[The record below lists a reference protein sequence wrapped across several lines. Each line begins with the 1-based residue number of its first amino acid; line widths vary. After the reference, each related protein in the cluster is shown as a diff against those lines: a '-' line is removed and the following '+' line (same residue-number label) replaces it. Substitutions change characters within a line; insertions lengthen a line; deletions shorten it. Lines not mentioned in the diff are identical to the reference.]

1 MTAGRPTWPDPD
13 FGYREVV
20 NVESTPVEEIDPAGA
35 RLLVGAGAHL
45 LDVREDKEWEAGHA
59 AEAVHLPM
67 GQVSGRIT
75 EIPSDCTVVCVCRVG
90 GRSGA
95 AAAALAGAGYDVRN
109 LAGGMLAWELA
120 GLPVVTDDGGDGRI
134 I

>member
-1 MTAGRPTWPDPD
+1 M
-13 FGYREVV
+13 

-35 RLLVGAGAHL
+35 RLLVEAGAHL
-45 LDVREDKEWEAGHA
+45 LDVREDNEWEAGHA
-59 AEAVHLPM
+59 VAAAHLPM
-67 GQVSGRIT
+67 GQVSGRIA
-75 EIPSDCTVVCVCRVG
+75 EIPSDRTVVCVCRAG

-95 AAAALAGAGYDVRN
+95 TAAALAGAGYDVRN

-120 GLPVVTDDGGDGRI
+120 SLPVVTDDGGDGRI

>member
-1 MTAGRPTWPDPD
+1 
-13 FGYREVV
+13 V
-20 NVESTPVEEIDPAGA
+20 NTESTPVEEIDPAGA

-45 LDVREDKEWEAGHA
+45 LDVREDPEWEAGHA

-67 GQVSGRIT
+67 GQVSVRIA
-75 EIPSDCTVVCVCRVG
+75 EIPSDRTVVCVCRVG

-95 AAAALAGAGYDVRN
+95 TATALSGAGYEVRN